1 MARFPFPV
9 DVADCLLYRVNT
21 QNSLNYKRNK
31 IKQFYAMKK
40 TGHKPLYYLDCKKVS
55 MVNLGNNQL
64 LYFSL
69 KPKILPWL

>member
-1 MARFPFPV
+1 MV
-9 DVADCLLYRVNT
+9 
-21 QNSLNYKRNK
+21 
-31 IKQFYAMKK
+31 KK

-69 KPKILPWL
+69 KPKILPWLWA